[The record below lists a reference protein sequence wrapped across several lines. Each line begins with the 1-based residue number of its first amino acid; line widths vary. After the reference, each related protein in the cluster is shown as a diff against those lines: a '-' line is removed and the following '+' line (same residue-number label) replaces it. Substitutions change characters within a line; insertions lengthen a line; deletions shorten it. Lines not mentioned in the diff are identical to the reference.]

1 MRFHRLILAL
11 LTLCAF
17 TAARA
22 QRALVWQPDTTLRVV
37 TQMLF
42 DSVIIDDLRRDQSAI
57 GWLKTGALN
66 RYADL
71 VTEDSVSTTLAAYAT
86 HLLRG
91 TDASLGVL
99 LVVLRDFRVEDRK
112 GGEEIG
118 TVHVHA
124 DLFRG
129 VGNNGEY
136 FHLRS
141 FDTLYE
147 TKSGWDVTKGVQK
160 LASQAVLDLVNAGA
174 LAKPTG
180 NTLYTRAGAAV
191 REDEAKATWPLY
203 TEASPPR
210 GVYHSFDD
218 LLHLNTTD
226 TSFIDVRVASPD
238 GPTTWYFHRKNNRG
252 KKGDRI
258 QPGECLAIFDGKL
271 WHVSH
276 PRGFSVMKREGSD
289 FYATLFMRGFTDNS
303 VVMGVLFGVAGSI
316 AAANDMSL
324 RYTPYRSRLAP
335 EVQSFLPIKRVR

>member
-1 MRFHRLILAL
+1 MRSHRLALAL
-11 LTLCAF
+11 LMLCAF

-22 QRALVWQPDTTLRVV
+22 QRALVWQPDTTLRVAAR
-37 TQMLF
+37 MPF
-42 DSVIIDDLRRDQSAI
+42 DSVIIEDLRRDKSAI

-71 VTEDSVSTTLAAYAT
+71 VMEDSVSTSLAAYAT

-91 TDASLGVL
+91 ADASPGAL
-99 LVVLRDFRVEDRK
+99 LIVLRDFRVEDRK

-118 TVHVHA
+118 TVHLHA
-124 DLFRG
+124 DLFRR
-129 VGNNGEY
+129 VGGSDEY
-136 FHLRS
+136 LHLRS
-141 FDTLYE
+141 FDTLHE

-160 LASQAVLDLVNAGA
+160 LASQAVFDLVNAGA
-174 LAKPTG
+174 VVTPSST
-180 NTLYTRAGAAV
+180 TPYTRASAAL
-191 REDEAKATWPLY
+191 REDEVKLTWPLY
-203 TEASPPR
+203 TEASPSR
-210 GVYHSFDD
+210 GIYHSFDD
-218 LLHLNTTD
+218 LLLLRTTD
-226 TSFIDVRVASPD
+226 TSFIDIKVASPD
-238 GPTTWYFHRKNNRG
+238 GPTTWYFHRKNSRG

-289 FYATLFMRGFTDNS
+289 FYVTLFMRGFTDNS
-303 VVMGVLFGVAGSI
+303 VMMGVLFGVAGSI

-335 EVQSFLPIKRVR
+335 EARTFVPIRRAR